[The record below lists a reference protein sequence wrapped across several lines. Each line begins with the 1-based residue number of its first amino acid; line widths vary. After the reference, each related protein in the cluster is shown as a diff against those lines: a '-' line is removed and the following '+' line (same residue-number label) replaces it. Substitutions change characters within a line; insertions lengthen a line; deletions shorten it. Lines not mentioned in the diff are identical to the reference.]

1 MKKIALTI
9 AIVLGISFSSFAQ
22 GGGMFGY
29 GKTRANDNTWSSP
42 SWNGTN
48 DWRNSILP
56 LLVLPN
62 IHGGNQDQSAPVG
75 SGALLLIGFGA
86 AYALKKRKK

>member
-22 GGGMFGY
+22 GGMFGY
-29 GKTRANDNTWSSP
+29 GQSRVNDNAWSNP
-42 SWNGTN
+42 SWNN
-48 DWRNSILP
+48 DWTRGILP

-62 IHGGNQDQSAPVG
+62 VHGGNQDQTAPVG

-86 AYALKKRKK
+86 AYAMKKRKK